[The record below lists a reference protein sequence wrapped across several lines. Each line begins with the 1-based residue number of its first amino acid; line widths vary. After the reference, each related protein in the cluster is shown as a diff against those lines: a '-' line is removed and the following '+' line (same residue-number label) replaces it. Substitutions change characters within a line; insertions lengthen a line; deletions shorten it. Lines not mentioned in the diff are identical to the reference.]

1 MIVTKRISVAGRQ
14 HRAAGCRRFI
24 VRFLRG
30 AFLLLALAA
39 GAGALAQK
47 DSRITL
53 AIHEG
58 GSAEPDYAEAK
69 FRFEDFA
76 ALVGKTL
83 DARVTLVVAR
93 NRDRLKE
100 SLKDRAYQLLLAR
113 PNDLPAE
120 AVRDFGY
127 QLVATA
133 REPSQAWFVVMQD
146 SPLRSLADLKGRT
159 LVTSEPHSNA
169 WRAAHA
175 MLRDHKIG
183 LRRDSVK
190 SMRDQAAI
198 GWAVQGAIFEVG
210 VIDSVSAVARGW
222 EGNGGR
228 VIARSRD
235 LPNMPFIASPELSSA
250 QVARLR
256 AALIGLDTSEAG
268 RALLKRTGLGAF
280 KETPAKALLDFLA
293 WIGDP
298 VDAP

>member
-1 MIVTKRISVAGRQ
+1 MTKSISVAGRQ
-14 HRAAGCRRFI
+14 HRPAGCRLFI
-24 VRFLRG
+24 MRFLRG

-58 GSAEPDYAEAK
+58 AAAEADYAETK

-76 ALVGKTL
+76 ALLEKTL
-83 DARVTLVVAR
+83 DARVTVVVAR

-100 SLKDRAYQLLLAR
+100 SLKARNYQLLLAR

-127 QLVATA
+127 QLIATA
-133 REPSQAWFVVMQD
+133 REPSQAWFVVMRD

-159 LVTSEPHSNA
+159 IVTSEPQSNT
-169 WRAAHA
+169 WRVAHA

-183 LRRDSVK
+183 VRRENVK

-210 VIDSVSAVARGW
+210 VIDSVSAVARSW
-222 EGNGGR
+222 ENNGGR

-235 LPNMPFIASPELSSA
+235 LPNMPFIASPDLSGA

-256 AALIGLDTSEAG
+256 AALIALDSSDPG
-268 RALLKRTGLGAF
+268 RALLKKTGLGAF
-280 KETPAKALLDFLA
+280 QETPARALLDFLA

-298 VDAP
+298 EAP

>member
-1 MIVTKRISVAGRQ
+1 MIVTKRISVAGSQ
-14 HRAAGCRRFI
+14 PPAGRLFS
-24 VRFLRG
+24 VRFLRA
-30 AFLLLALAA
+30 AFLLLALVA

-47 DSRITL
+47 DSRLTL

-76 ALVGKTL
+76 ALIEKTL
-83 DARVTLVVAR
+83 DVRVTVVVAR

-100 SLKDRAYQLLLAR
+100 SLKARTYQFLLAR
-113 PNDLPAE
+113 PNDLPAQ

-127 QLVATA
+127 QLIATA

-159 LVTSEPHSNA
+159 LVTSEPQSNA
-169 WRAAHA
+169 WRVAHA
-175 MLRDHKIG
+175 MLRDHKVG
-183 LRRDSVK
+183 LRRESVK

-210 VIDSVSAVARGW
+210 VIDSVSAVARSW
-222 EGNGGR
+222 ERSGGR
-228 VIARSRD
+228 IIARSRD
-235 LPNMPFIASPELSSA
+235 LPNMPFIASPDLSSA

-256 AALIGLDTSEAG
+256 AALIGLDSSDGG
-268 RALLKRTGLGAF
+268 RALLKRTGLSAF
-280 KETPAKALLDFLA
+280 QETPAKALLDFLA

-298 VDAP
+298 GDAP